1 MDPAP
6 DGAALLS
13 SDSRLTSLF
22 EERAE
27 FLSRADFNDWTQ
39 ITPDNKKVVAKLK
52 SPGAKLLTGPRGS
65 GKSTLLRAA
74 YFDMLDGQTV
84 LPVYVNY
91 ARSLALEPLFHR
103 NANALAMFRQ
113 WVLLKI
119 VVGVRETFQDL
130 GIAAPGQLADMVD
143 EAERYIDELGA
154 GQEPAAMSSMV
165 SPAAVIRHLERWASE
180 AGRRRVVLLLD
191 DAAHAF
197 SQQQQREFFELF
209 RELRSGRLAAKA
221 AVYPGITYYSP
232 TMHVGN
238 EFELVEAWYRP
249 DADDYLATMRALLQR
264 RLPPSLLARFEGRE
278 ELVDFLALASFGI
291 PRGFLVMLRQ
301 VLGVEEDDESA
312 EADLPTPTKL
322 AADRA
327 VSAYA
332 QSVRDIFSSLA
343 DKMPRYRHFVEVGSE
358 LEHTMASRL
367 ARFNVNRKSG
377 SKAVVIGLSEP
388 LGAPLSR
395 VLAMLEYAGLVRMMD
410 SVSRG
415 EKGVFQRYELH
426 WAVVI
431 HENALSLGRSVST
444 AAVIDA
450 LTARDAHAFVRSRGT
465 TLLGADFEKRC
476 TLDLAPCQNCG
487 TARISEEA
495 QFCMNC
501 GRPLTE
507 ASIYEELLKAPIDRL
522 PLTSKKID
530 GLKEH
535 SAVRTVG
542 DILLDDE
549 SREIRQV
556 PYIGP
561 VWSQRIHRYAEEYV
575 SV

>member
-1 MDPAP
+1 VEAATHSATAP
-6 DGAALLS
+6 SPQADIA
-13 SDSRLTSLF
+13 SLF

-27 FLSRADFNDWTQ
+27 FLSRSDFKLWTQ
-39 ITPDNKKVVAKLK
+39 ITPGNQRIVAKLK

-74 YFDMLDGQTV
+74 YFEMADGAMA

-103 NANALAMFRQ
+103 NANALGMFRQ

-119 VVGVRETFQDL
+119 VVGVGETFRDL
-130 GIAAPGQLADMVD
+130 KLDPPESLRTGLS
-143 EAERYIDELGA
+143 EAEQYINLLGV
-154 GQEPAAMSSMV
+154 GQEPPPLTDPV
-165 SPAAVIRHLERWASE
+165 SPGLLMRRLEEWSE
-180 AGRRRVVLLLD
+180 FAGRKRVVLLLD

-249 DADDYLATMRALLQR
+249 DADDYLETMRELLRR
-264 RLPPSLLARFEGRE
+264 RLPATLLERFDGRE
-278 ELVDFLALASFGI
+278 ELIDYLALASFGI
-291 PRGFLVMLRQ
+291 PRGFLVMIRQ
-301 VLGVEEDDESA
+301 LLGVEEDEVSSPSELVA
-312 EADLPTPTKL
+312 PTKR

-327 VSAYA
+327 VSSYA
-332 QSVRDIFSSLA
+332 QSVRDIFGSLS

-358 LEHTMASRL
+358 LERAVISRL
-367 ARFNVNRKSG
+367 TAFNARRG
-377 SKAVVIGLSEP
+377 SQAKAVVVALADP
-388 LGAPLSR
+388 LGAPLGR
-395 VLAMLEYAGLVRMMD
+395 VLAMLEYAGVVRKTD

-415 EKGVFQRYELH
+415 EKGVFQRYEVH
-426 WAVVI
+426 WAIVL

-444 AAVIDA
+444 AAVIQA
-450 LTARDAHAFVRSRGT
+450 LMARDAHAFMRSRGAS
-465 TLLGADFEKRC
+465 LLGEDFEERC

-487 TARISEEA
+487 TPRVSEEA

-522 PLTSKKID
+522 PLTKKKID
-530 GLKEH
+530 GLKKH
-535 SAVRTVG
+535 SQVRTVG
-542 DILLDDE
+542 DVLLDDE

-561 VWSQRIHRYAEEYV
+561 VWSERIHRYAEEYV

>member
-1 MDPAP
+1 MDPVS
-6 DGAALLS
+6 DGTTLLAEQPN
-13 SDSRLTSLF
+13 LASLF

-27 FLSRADFNDWTQ
+27 FLSRADFNEWTQ
-39 ITPDNKKVVAKLK
+39 ITPDNRKVVAKLK

-74 YFDMLDGQTV
+74 YFDMLDGDTV

-113 WVLLKI
+113 WVLLKV
-119 VVGVRETFQDL
+119 VVGARDTF
-130 GIAAPGQLADMVD
+130 ADAGVDVPKSLQVMVD
-143 EAERYIDELGA
+143 DADVYIDRLA
-154 GQEPAAMSSMV
+154 VGQEPPPLSALV
-165 SPAAVIRHLERWASE
+165 SPAALIRQLEQWAST

-209 RELRSGRLAAKA
+209 RELRSGKLAAKA

-249 DADDYLATMRALLQR
+249 DAEDYLTTMRALLER
-264 RLPPSLLARFEGRE
+264 RLPRPLLARFEGRE
-278 ELVDFLALASFGI
+278 ELIDYLALASFGI
-291 PRGFLVMLRQ
+291 PRGFLMMLRQ
-301 VLGVEEDDESA
+301 VLGVEEDEPSSG
-312 EADLPTPTKL
+312 ADLLTPTKR

-327 VSAYA
+327 VAAYA
-332 QSVRDIFSSLA
+332 QSVRDIFGSLA

-358 LEHTMASRL
+358 LERAMASRL
-367 ARFNVNRKSG
+367 TRFNASRKLER
-377 SKAVVIGLSEP
+377 KAVVTGLAEP
-388 LGAPLSR
+388 LGTPLHR
-395 VLAMLEYAGLVRMMD
+395 VLAMLEYAGLVRKTD

-415 EKGVFQRYELH
+415 EKGVFQRFELH
-426 WAVVI
+426 WALVI
-431 HENALSLGRSVST
+431 HENCLSLGRSVSS
-444 AAVIDA
+444 ASVIEA
-450 LTARDAHAFVRSRGT
+450 LTTRDAHAFVRSRGSA
-465 TLLGADFEKRC
+465 LLGNDFEQRC

-487 TARISEEA
+487 TPRLSEEA

-522 PLTSKKID
+522 PLTKKKID
-530 GLKEH
+530 GLKKH

-542 DILLDDE
+542 DVLLDDE

-561 VWSQRIHRYAEEYV
+561 VWSERIHRYADEYV

>member
-6 DGAALLS
+6 DGVGLLS
-13 SDSRLTSLF
+13 AESSLSSLF

-27 FLSRADFNDWTQ
+27 FLSRSDFNDWTQ
-39 ITPDNKKVVAKLK
+39 ITPDNRKVVAKLK

-74 YFDMLDGQTV
+74 YFDMLDGQTA

-119 VVGVRETFQDL
+119 VVGARETFRDL
-130 GIAAPGQLADMVD
+130 GGNASSSLVDMVD
-143 EAERYIDELGA
+143 EAERYIDRLGT
-154 GQEPAAMSSMV
+154 GQEPLALSV
-165 SPAAVIRHLERWASE
+165 PISPAALIRHLEQWANA

-191 DAAHAF
+191 DAAHVF

-249 DADDYLATMRALLQR
+249 DADDYLDTMRGLLQR
-264 RLPPSLLARFEGRE
+264 RLPASLLARFEGRD
-278 ELVDFLALASFGI
+278 ELVDYLALASFGI
-291 PRGFLVMLRQ
+291 PRGFLVMLRH
-301 VLGVEEDDESA
+301 VLGVEEDDESS
-312 EADLPTPTKL
+312 EADLPTPTRR

-327 VSAYA
+327 ISAHA
-332 QSVRDIFSSLA
+332 QSVRDIFSSLS

-358 LEHTMASRL
+358 LEHAMGSRL
-367 ARFNVNRKSG
+367 GRFNVNRKSAT
-377 SKAVVIGLSEP
+377 KAVVIGLAEP

-395 VLAMLEYAGLVRMMD
+395 VLAMLEYAGLVRKLD

-450 LTARDAHAFVRSRGT
+450 LTSRDAHAFVRSRGT
-465 TLLGADFEKRC
+465 TLLGADFEERC
-476 TLDLAPCQNCG
+476 TLDLAPCQHCG
-487 TARISEEA
+487 TPRISEEA

-522 PLTSKKID
+522 PLTRKKVD
-530 GLKEH
+530 GLRKH
-535 SAVRTVG
+535 STISTVG

-561 VWSQRIHRYAEEYV
+561 VWSERIHRYAEEYV